1 MIEHDDFLVEIGTE
15 ELPPKALHMLSRA
28 FLGEIEKGLDGRN
41 LDHGDAESFAT
52 PRRLAVKVRQLA
64 VRQADQIIERRGPAV
79 SAAFDSS
86 GSPTKAAMGFANSCG
101 VEIDALSRLK
111 TDKGEWLS
119 FNAEVAGKETTELI
133 PEIIEHA
140 LGALPIPKRMRWG
153 AGSAEFVRPVHWIV
167 LLLGSVQVDATILG
181 INSGATSRGHRFHAP
196 MTIDLASADDYP
208 AVLEET
214 GFVIADF
221 ERRKE
226 KIAKLANDMAAQNDG
241 HAVIDP
247 ALLDEVTA
255 LVEWPVP
262 VCGSFDQH
270 FLELPREVLIASMQD
285 HQKYFPVESPNGTL
299 TNKFITISNIESTE
313 QNAVRN
319 GNERVIRPRLSDA
332 AFFWDQDRKLRLED
346 RLSRLEGIVFEKRL
360 GSIKDK
366 TDRVAKL
373 ARRLAPEFKA
383 DAVLCARAALL
394 SRCDL
399 VTAMVGEFPAL
410 QGLMGGY
417 YAQHDGEP
425 AEVADALSEFY
436 SPRFAG
442 DLIPTTPAGRCV
454 AYADKLDTLVGI
466 FSVGSVPTGDKDPFA
481 LRRAALG
488 CIRIALESDSPIGLR
503 ESIGFACDGYANV
516 VETENIADK
525 VLQFIVDR
533 IRGYFAEQKIAGSV
547 VEAVLAVPS
556 NSPSDIQRRIE
567 AVATFQRLPESRA
580 LAAANKRIA
589 NILRKNSIEGSDS
602 INAAL
607 LHDPAEKALARSIE
621 SVSATADGF
630 LQRADHAAYLKVL
643 AELHDP
649 INQFFD
655 EVMVMCDDVEV
666 RDNRIALLNKIR
678 SLFTSVA
685 DVARL
690 ND

>member
-1 MIEHDDFLVEIGTE
+1 MIEHHDFLVEIGTE
-15 ELPPKALHMLSRA
+15 ELPPKALDMLSRA
-28 FLGEIEKGLDGRN
+28 FLGEIEKSLNSHG
-41 LDHGDAESFAT
+41 LDHGDAEAFAT
-52 PRRLAVKVRQLA
+52 PRRLAVKVRQVA
-64 VRQADQIIERRGPAV
+64 VRQAEQIIERRGPAV
-79 SAAFDSS
+79 SAAFDPD
-86 GSPTKAAMGFANSCG
+86 GNPTKAAMGFANSCG
-101 VEIDALSRLK
+101 VEVESLARLQ

-119 FNAEVAGKETTELI
+119 FKADVAGKETTELI

-140 LGALPIPKRMRWG
+140 LNALPIPKRMRWG
-153 AGSAEFVRPVHWIV
+153 TGSAEFVRPVHWIV

-181 INSGATSRGHRFHAP
+181 IKSGATSRGHRFLAP
-196 MTIDLASADDYP
+196 MPIDLASAEAYP
-208 AVLEET
+208 AVLEES
-214 GFVIADF
+214 GFVVASF
-221 ERRKE
+221 KRRKE
-226 KIAKLANDMAAQNDG
+226 LIARLANEIAAQNEG
-241 HAVIDP
+241 RAVIDP

-262 VCGSFDQH
+262 ICGSFDQH

-285 HQKYFPVESPNGTL
+285 HQKYFPIESPDGAL
-299 TNKFITISNIESTE
+299 TNKFITISNIESTDRD
-313 QNAVRN
+313 AVRD

-332 AFFWDQDRKLRLED
+332 SFFWDQDRKLRLRD

-366 TDRVAKL
+366 TDRVAQL
-373 ARRLAPEFKA
+373 ARTLAPEFEAEA
-383 DAVLCARAALL
+383 DLCARAALL

-417 YAQHDGEP
+417 YAAHDREP
-425 AEVADALSEFY
+425 PEVAGALREFY
-436 SPRFAG
+436 MPRVAG
-442 DLIPTTPAGRCV
+442 DSIPTTPAGRCV

-466 FSVGSVPTGDKDPFA
+466 FSVGSVPTGDKDPYA

-503 ESIGFACDGYANV
+503 ESIGFACEGYANV
-516 VETENIADK
+516 VDTENIADK
-525 VLQFIVDR
+525 VLQFIIDR

-547 VEAVLAVPS
+547 IEAVLAVPS
-556 NSPSDIQRRIE
+556 NSPSDIQRRIA
-567 AVATFQRLPESRA
+567 AVAAFQRLPESKA
-580 LAAANKRIA
+580 LASANKRIA
-589 NILRKNSIEGSDS
+589 NILRKNSIEGAGS

-607 LHDPAEKALARSIE
+607 LQDPAEKALAKSID
-621 SVSATADGF
+621 SVSAAASSF

-649 INQFFD
+649 VNLFFD
-655 EVMVMCDDVEV
+655 EVMVMCDDSEL